1 MKVYKNATDVLI
13 DINTIESAEKYIVI
27 TNHESEFYYSYPAE
41 DEFIKLKGK
50 AFMTRTFIPF
60 KISIHQEVGSYF
72 VYKWETMNEV
82 VEHFDTLFNS

>member
-27 TNHESEFYYSYPAE
+27 PNHENEFYYSYPGE

-50 AFMTRTFIPF
+50 RFLTRTFIP
-60 KISIHQEVGSYF
+60 IQIGIHQEVGSF
-72 VYKWETMNEV
+72 FIYKWETMNQV